1 MENKFE
7 VISSFIDGLEESN
20 VINAEEQALLLVGG
34 AGAVE
39 KTNGECSNGI
49 CAKDDKAD
57 NKCSNGICW

>member
-1 MENKFE
+1 M
-7 VISSFIDGLEESN
+7 
-20 VINAEEQALLLVGG
+20 INAEEQALLLVGG